1 MDQQQLMERLVAQY
15 EVAARE
21 NEARMKL
28 AVDRYEQ
35 LMQSAQTSLEGLL
48 ANQAAQSPSGSVGM
62 PQIPAP
68 NPAPPPPK
76 ESAPAAVWIKAPDG
90 EHFLLVNQ
98 AGAVMFLAIFERMG
112 AVFKELEKLAPKRP
126 SR

>member
-1 MDQQQLMERLVAQY
+1 MDQQQLMEKLVAQY

-21 NEARMKL
+21 NEERMKA
-28 AVDRYEQ
+28 AVERYER
-35 LMQSAQTSLEGLL
+35 LMQSAQASLEAVLT
-48 ANQAAQSPSGSVGM
+48 NQATHSPSGSIGL
-62 PQIPAP
+62 PQAPA
-68 NPAPPPPK
+68 PAPPAPQ

-112 AVFKELEKLAPKRP
+112 AVFKELEKLCPKRP